1 MDKNPHQEV
10 VVELVS
16 QKENQ
21 FRLVIKT
28 KILLYIIM
36 PPKMKEKKKSLT
48 QLQKQY
54 FTQQVDEIKKKKS
67 CCNSC
72 SKNQHCGKKCDEKK
86 S

>member
-1 MDKNPHQEV
+1 MPPKKKD
-10 VVELVS
+10 
-16 QKENQ
+16 
-21 FRLVIKT
+21 
-28 KILLYIIM
+28 IM
-36 PPKMKEKKKSLT
+36 PPKKKTLT